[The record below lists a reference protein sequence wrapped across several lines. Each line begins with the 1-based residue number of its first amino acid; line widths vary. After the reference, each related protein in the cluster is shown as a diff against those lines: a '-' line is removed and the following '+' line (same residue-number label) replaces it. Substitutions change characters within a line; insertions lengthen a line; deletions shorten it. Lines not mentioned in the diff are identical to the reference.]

1 MQVSGCE
8 KGIYRFVLCSVVVT
22 KRVYTYNYI
31 ENESSCVKHLMQVVF
46 SQCNWDHIRHWS

>member
-22 KRVYTYNYI
+22 KRVYTYI
-31 ENESSCVKHLMQVVF
+31 IILRMSHHV
-46 SQCNWDHIRHWS
+46 